1 MTEATG
7 DLIGNKIAGKIKKV
21 SKTTPQN
28 NSETVES
35 EPENTQFDR
44 KISKERYV
52 LPNDRK
58 IENYKIRQK
67 IIDDLRLI

>member
-7 DLIGNKIAGKIKKV
+7 DLIGNNKIADKIKNV
-21 SKTTPQN
+21 SKTTPKN
-28 NSETVES
+28 NSERVES
-35 EPENTQFDR
+35 ETENTQFDR
-44 KISKERYV
+44 KIPKERYV

-67 IIDDLRLI
+67 IIDDLR

>member
-1 MTEATG
+1 M
-7 DLIGNKIAGKIKKV
+7 IGNKIADKIKNV

-35 EPENTQFDR
+35 ETENPQFDW
-44 KISKERYV
+44 KIPKERYV

-58 IENYKIRQK
+58 TENYKIRQK
-67 IIDDLRLI
+67 IIDDLRSM